1 MHKIDKQRWGVCAR
15 KREKHEPY
23 YGIMKQ
29 YGMNLK
35 EYNTVENYYNIKFE
49 RRLSCKGGKSQ
60 CNGLSKLQKWN
71 FDFIL

>member
-1 MHKIDKQRWGVCAR
+1 
-15 KREKHEPY
+15 
-23 YGIMKQ
+23 MKQ

-35 EYNTVENYYNIKFE
+35 EYNAVENYYNIKFE

-60 CNGLSKLQKWN
+60 CNGLSKLHKGN